1 MAGELV
7 HFIRG
12 LTDPNQLIHLL
23 STVLTGWIGYAV
35 LFGIVFAESGLLV
48 GFFLPGDS
56 LLFTV
61 GIVAGAGKLQV
72 GTIIAMLATASILGD
87 GIGFFLGSTL
97 GYRLFQNP
105 RSRIFRR
112 EYLDRTHAFYERHG
126 GKTIIYAK
134 FVPIIRTFAAFI
146 AGVGKMNYGRF
157 LTFNV
162 AGAIGWVT
170 LMITLG
176 YKLGDIPVIRHN
188 FEKVVLLII
197 ALSLVPAALQ
207 VLGARKATSQS
218 SESEAA
224 HATTVVQSS
233 SKVNTSATD

>member
-1 MAGELV
+1 LIAHLLEIL
-7 HFIRG
+7 HS
-12 LTDPNQLIHLL
+12 LTDPDKLIALL
-23 STVLTGWIGYAV
+23 STSMTGWLGYV
-35 LFGIVFAESGLLV
+35 LLFLIVFAESGLLV

-61 GIVAGAGKLQV
+61 GIVAGAGKLQI
-72 GTIIAMLATASILGD
+72 GTIIAMLAAASIIGD
-87 GIGFFLGSTL
+87 GIGFLLGGTL

-112 EYLDRTHAFYERHG
+112 EYLDRTHDFYERHG

-146 AGVGKMNYGRF
+146 AGVGKMTYARF

-162 AGAIGWVT
+162 VGAIGWVT

-176 YKLGDIPVIRHN
+176 YKLGGIPFIRQN

-197 ALSLVPAALQ
+197 AVSLVPVALQ
-207 VLGARKATSQS
+207 IVKARKSGEQKKRL
-218 SESEAA
+218 E
-224 HATTVVQSS
+224 
-233 SKVNTSATD
+233 VNTTAAD